1 MTCAPFL
8 RRHTHHL
15 REHLREVRQGGE
27 AGLQSH
33 PLQTLIRLFLHE
45 TLGLIDAHLGYP
57 SREVDAVMLVY
68 ETREIAAVRT
78 ETFGN
83 VVYGNLIRQIQLLF
97 FPFINALLQLC
108 FFRETRLMHDRTAF
122 RLIRHAILI
131 YFCRHTLLL
140 LF

>member
-1 MTCAPFL
+1 MTCTPFL
-8 RRHTHHL
+8 WRHTHHL
-15 REHLREVRQGGE
+15 REHLREVRQGRE

-33 PLQTLIRLFLHE
+33 PFQTLIRLLLHK

-78 ETFGN
+78 QTFGN

-97 FPFINALLQLC
+97 FPFIDALLQLC
-108 FFRETRLMHDRTAF
+108 FFCQAL
-122 RLIRHAILI
+122 LI
-131 YFCRHTLLL
+131 YGDALHLVRSVSFGIHAVPILSV
-140 LF
+140 